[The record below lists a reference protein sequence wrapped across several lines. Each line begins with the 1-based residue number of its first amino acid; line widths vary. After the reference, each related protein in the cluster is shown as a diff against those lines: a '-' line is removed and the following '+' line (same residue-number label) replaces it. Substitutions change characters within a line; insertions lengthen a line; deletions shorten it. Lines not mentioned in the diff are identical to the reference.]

1 MSPLSDDICEQHVH
15 DRNIKR
21 GTTCKDHMPISYL
34 VICRHLIHR
43 SAYYH
48 PFKKPCFYFFIVR
61 ISLAYVYFIFYQT
74 YCLFICR
81 FIIIVSYTP
90 FVN

>member
-48 PFKKPCFYFFIVR
+48 PLFYVLLR
-61 ISLAYVYFIFYQT
+61 NHVFIF
-74 YCLFICR
+74 LL